1 MRRHTRPEAMQCRL
15 ELQAMPRRTE
25 LQAMPR
31 HTELKAMPRHRERQ
45 AATGSSASS
54 RLMSRTAA
62 RPARLAPMVLADG
75 P

>member
-1 MRRHTRPEAMQCRL
+1 MKRHARAKTTQCRS
-15 ELQAMPRRTE
+15 
-25 LQAMPR
+25 
-31 HTELKAMPRHRERQ
+31 ELKAMLRRTERKAMLRHSERQ

-62 RPARLAPMVLADG
+62 RPARLAPIVLADG

>member
-1 MRRHTRPEAMQCRL
+1 MKRHARSKAMQCRSELRATLRRFEL
-15 ELQAMPRRTE
+15 EAM
-25 LQAMPR
+25 LR
-31 HTELKAMPRHRERQ
+31 HTERQ

>member
-1 MRRHTRPEAMQCRL
+1 MKRHARLEATQCRS
-15 ELQAMPRRTE
+15 ELKAMPRRTE
-25 LQAMPR
+25 R
-31 HTELKAMPRHRERQ
+31 KAMPRHSERQ

-62 RPARLAPMVLADG
+62 RPARLAPIVLADG

>member
-1 MRRHTRPEAMQCRL
+1 MKRHARPEATQCRL
-15 ELQAMPRRTE
+15 ELKAMPHRTE
-25 LQAMPR
+25 LQ
-31 HTELKAMPRHRERQ
+31 AMPRHRERQ

-62 RPARLAPMVLADG
+62 RPARLAPIVLADG